1 MSVGKQRP
9 RQGYARLN
17 LTLPREL
24 KGWLT
29 GLSEKIKE
37 GGGYLLP
44 RNLIIRACL
53 AAIKESGLDIDLRDM
68 KVRKKGLPN
77 IRLASSVE
85 IEREFVRRIKAALKK

>member
-1 MSVGKQRP
+1 M
-9 RQGYARLN
+9 
-17 LTLPREL
+17 
-24 KGWLT
+24 
-29 GLSEKIKE
+29 
-37 GGGYLLP
+37 P